1 VRACGCVIC
10 ARVLTQVF
18 INNELSLGRQFGQA
32 SPGPAVGYQLPQS
45 MGVKQ
50 PEGKK
55 ADTPNWAFSRALR
68 FPVSHFANDPAP
80 NKYSLP
86 SAIRGG
92 KPQPLSR
99 VRSEPSFGFGTCKR
113 EVVRKGNAPSPL
125 TTLSLPS
132 HTAQLPRP
140 HCCVTMWTVLM
151 TARSLALA
159 FALSLSLA
167 RSLARALSLS
177 PY

>member
-1 VRACGCVIC
+1 MCVAACVAVRAWVCDLRACS
-10 ARVLTQVF
+10 QVF

-45 MGVKQ
+45 IGVKQ

-86 SAIRGG
+86 SSIRGG

-113 EVVRKGNAPSPL
+113 EVVRKGNAQPSHYPL
-125 TTLSLPS
+125 T
-132 HTAQLPRP
+132 QLFCPGR
-140 HCCVTMWTVLM
+140 TV
-151 TARSLALA
+151 
-159 FALSLSLA
+159 
-167 RSLARALSLS
+167 
-177 PY
+177 Y